1 MIVECFA
8 VFECV
13 YCPYRNN
20 VYGPALA
27 HSGRMNPVAAIVSND
42 GEEHAR
48 TIDGY
53 DSFAVI
59 TQGHEQ
65 DVGNDR
71 LFPAISEFNGH
82 GMSSS
87 FRVNDYSR
95 SNCVVVD

>member
-53 DSFAVI
+53 DSFAVKSPRATSRMSATI
-59 TQGHEQ
+59 VFSPPSANLMVTAC
-65 DVGNDR
+65 
-71 LFPAISEFNGH
+71 LPASGSTIILEAIALS
-82 GMSSS
+82 
-87 FRVNDYSR
+87 
-95 SNCVVVD
+95 